1 MTRRTRAGAR
11 VRALLT
17 DLEIAVM
24 RVVCDSEPC
33 SVEAVYEVVS
43 RDRDL
48 KETTVR
54 TLLRRLEQKGY
65 LRHESEGRAY
75 LYRSTE
81 QPRSLA
87 ARAVRQIIDRF
98 CQGSIE
104 ELVSGMVDAKM
115 LSKAEI
121 ETSALPHIQQTGT
134 AVGNVQAQTARVTGQ
149 PSVFQ
154 EASVP
159 QGPLAVKGKQ
169 GNEHSYGW
177 LEQLGDLALV
187 IQRAKDLGFD
197 GDTYVLQ
204 QMERW
209 RQARNLPPGRANK

>member
-1 MTRRTRAGAR
+1 MTQRSSSSATVKAP
-11 VRALLT
+11 LT
-17 DLEIAVM
+17 DLENTVM
-24 RVVCDSEPC
+24 RVVWDSGPC

-81 QPRSLA
+81 RPRSLA

-98 CQGSIE
+98 CQGSVE
-104 ELVSGMVDAKM
+104 ELVSGMVDAKT

-121 ETSALPHIQQTGT
+121 
-134 AVGNVQAQTARVTGQ
+134 
-149 PSVFQ
+149 
-154 EASVP
+154 ASLEEFVRS
-159 QGPLAVKGKQ
+159 QKGK
-169 GNEHSYGW
+169 
-177 LEQLGDLALV
+177 
-187 IQRAKDLGFD
+187 
-197 GDTYVLQ
+197 
-204 QMERW
+204 
-209 RQARNLPPGRANK
+209 